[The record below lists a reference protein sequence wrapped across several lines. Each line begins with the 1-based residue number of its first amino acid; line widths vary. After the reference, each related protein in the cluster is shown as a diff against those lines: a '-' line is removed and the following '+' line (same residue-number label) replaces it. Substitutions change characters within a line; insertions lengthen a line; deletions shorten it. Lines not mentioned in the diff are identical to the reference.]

1 MYGIYFQD
9 VILWNGVDS
18 PELPE
23 DVTWR
28 GPCTGLYGIIRLK
41 ELWGNYAG
49 IMREWW
55 EFPHN
60 SAGSWCKGFAPRT
73 RRKTLKMFFD
83 HESWIKKACQ
93 TQGWDCKTHR
103 CGIESIH
110 WNSTRHANN
119 MFITSDRAHRELLPS
134 KVQQCRDSESHSQ
147 AELRLSVGQLC
158 ASGPLPTSALPGRR
172 STAGSRTR
180 NRSFKNHNVATV
192 PDRNEF
198 RIRNELKWIFRRFPK
213 YSVFNFP
220 GRLNWIEMKNH
231 WIIIQWLF
239 NSIQWFIHYSKC
251 KYSLIHL
258 FTP

>member
-1 MYGIYFQD
+1 MKYDIWH
-9 VILWNGVDS
+9 IW
-18 PELPE
+18 
-23 DVTWR
+23 
-28 GPCTGLYGIIRLK
+28 
-41 ELWGNYAG
+41 
-49 IMREWW
+49 
-55 EFPHN
+55 
-60 SAGSWCKGFAPRT
+60 
-73 RRKTLKMFFD
+73 

-213 YSVFNFP
+213 YSAIQLSRAVE
-220 GRLNWIEMKNH
+220 LNWIE
-231 WIIIQWLF
+231 
-239 NSIQWFIHYSKC
+239 
-251 KYSLIHL
+251 
-258 FTP
+258 